1 MESFSLKRVVSQI
14 WGTQIC
20 CTICCFPMKS
30 LHTKVN
36 TVGVLADGDAID
48 RERERMSENLG
59 HSWAPFYETSR
70 LVERRPRMASE
81 RQ

>member
-1 MESFSLKRVVSQI
+1 
-14 WGTQIC
+14 
-20 CTICCFPMKS
+20 MKS
-30 LHTKVN
+30 LHTKAN
-36 TVGVLADGDAID
+36 TVGVSADGDAID